1 MFRLQP
7 AGNLAEYD
15 SPSDVPLEG
24 QEQLLYTLR
33 RWEAN
38 SLRQVE
44 FAGLQFISI
53 EFVAEVYRQ
62 ITGGECSCQTSLRKL
77 QQKW

>member
-33 RWEAN
+33 R
-38 SLRQVE
+38 
-44 FAGLQFISI
+44 
-53 EFVAEVYRQ
+53 
-62 ITGGECSCQTSLRKL
+62 
-77 QQKW
+77 